1 MRWLLIFIALLFFL
15 TACSSESPEQ
25 KTQKTFVHVVPVYR
39 ESVVAYEEFAL
50 PVQQLSPA
58 YRMPQTASRRSLADA
73 GDQCDGPG
81 DCLGFCLA
89 YRRNATQGFCS
100 DTRTPDGCWE
110 YMLERNVTRI
120 MCS

>member
-15 TACSSESPEQ
+15 TACSSESSE
-25 KTQKTFVHVVPVYR
+25 QKTFVHVVPDYQ
-39 ESVVAYEEFAL
+39 ESVVEYEEFAPHTPNLRFPATDYQL
-50 PVQQLSPA
+50 PAARKP
-58 YRMPQTASRRSLADA
+58 LADA
-73 GDQCDGPG
+73 GDPCNGPG
-81 DCLGFCLA
+81 DCAGFCLA

-110 YMLERNVTRI
+110 YVVQRNVTRH